1 MSDSVLLERAP
12 QPAFTIRHATR
23 ADFATIR
30 RHYAAVQDVHATAL
44 PDMFRPMGEEDF
56 TLDRFEAYLD
66 DTCLLLIAEEGGKPV
81 GSLLASCYAVQA
93 SIEYRP
99 GRAAFIWYVM
109 TEPKVRGRGIARAL
123 IGAMAEWAADQQADR
138 IDLAVWH
145 FNADALAL
153 YSRLGFAAAFTG
165 MTIAPDQ
172 ALARWGGG
180 RLPKRPKHPQ
190 PPAEPRKRWIPAWL
204 FGR

>member
-1 MSDSVLLERAP
+1 MSEPAVAERP
-12 QPAFTIRHATR
+12 SPSAFTIRHANR
-23 ADFATIR
+23 SDFGTIR
-30 RHYAAVQDVHATAL
+30 RHYAAVQEVHATAL
-44 PDMFRPMGEEDF
+44 PDMFRHMGEEDF
-56 TLDRFEAYLD
+56 SVERYQDYLND
-66 DTCLLLIAEEGGKPV
+66 NCLLLVAEEDGEPV
-81 GSLLASCYAVQA
+81 GSLLAYCYAVQA
-93 SIEYRP
+93 SSEYQP

-123 IGAMAEWAADQQADR
+123 IGAMAEWALAQRADR
-138 IDLAVWH
+138 IDLSVWH

-153 YSRLGFAAAFTG
+153 YSKLGFAAASTN

-180 RLPKRPKHPQ
+180 RLPQRV
-190 PPAEPRKRWIPAWL
+190 EPRVERRKGSILAWL

>member
-1 MSDSVLLERAP
+1 MSDSLPAACKPQSAP
-12 QPAFTIRHATR
+12 AIRHATS

-56 TLDRFEAYLD
+56 TVARFEAYLSD
-66 DTCLLLIAEEGGKPV
+66 NCLLLIAEEGGEPV
-81 GSLLASCYAVQA
+81 GSLLASCSAVQA
-93 SIEYRP
+93 SSEYQP

-123 IGAMAEWAADQQADR
+123 IGAMAEWAVAQEADR

-165 MTIAPDQ
+165 MTIVPDQ

-180 RLPKRPKHPQ
+180 RLPKRRA
-190 PPAEPRKRWIPAWL
+190 PAEPGKSSILAWL